1 LYIKLKFK
9 ILDFK
14 FRYAIIKN
22 IINVQTLLQTQISR
36 VFNHSLL
43 GIASKRA
50 YDYFDK
56 QSEGKVC
63 LQAALDDD
71 DEDEFSVKH
80 IAA

>member
-1 LYIKLKFK
+1 LYLKLKFK

-14 FRYAIIKN
+14 FRNAIIKN
-22 IINVQTLLQTQISR
+22 IINVQTLQTRISR

-43 GIASKRA
+43 GITSKRA